1 MTTKITDTAIPEI
14 PHLFCE
20 VCLMSGKASLPG
32 WKEQGPDLGQHHVC
46 GACRRADL
54 VSRVLQL
61 WSNSMPHGDE
71 TAALKRIEEIMRAG
85 ADLDALD
92 AEITEE
98 DGGARVRL
106 WQPTHRLIWTSNGRV
121 RTIYVALVSG
131 GLDLG
136 VHAGTGGPAY
146 TEQDWMND
154 DEASWERDDEGT
166 WTFRGNALPPT
177 DELVVQPLTSEA
189 DARPRATVMVAP
201 TFPPMMTDKE
211 IMVAQ
216 GFSNDPAPTTPTPDT
231 DDARHDATVH
241 TLDTEMRAYV
251 HSWHV
256 SMNAHYPGEQSYCD
270 AISVVED
277 NLDVAIE
284 LAAEHGVTITERDA
298 EDWLAAERNLNEDRP
313 AAEVASVPQAM
324 RDEASTWVSA
334 LADAFV
340 NDDGSATE
348 RAKKVRAGAYA
359 ETLGSFLSCLTED
372 YEHAKDAAD
381 FGARVAA
388 TLTGLFGSLQSDI
401 GSARKQGA
409 TPWDFARAIG
419 GE

>member
-1 MTTKITDTAIPEI
+1 MTTTTDTATPAI

-32 WKEQGPDLGQHHVC
+32 WKEQGPDLGRHHVC

-71 TAALKRIEEIMRAG
+71 TAALKRIEEIMREG
-85 ADLDALD
+85 ADLAALD

-98 DGGARVRL
+98 DGGARARL
-106 WQPTHRLIWTSNGRV
+106 WQPTHRLIWTSNGKV

-136 VHAGTGGPAY
+136 VHTGTGGPAY
-146 TEQDWMND
+146 TEENWMND
-154 DEASWERDDEGT
+154 EEASWERDDEGT
-166 WTFRGNALPPT
+166 WTFRGHALPST
-177 DELVVQPLTSEA
+177 DELVVQSLTSKD
-189 DARPRATVMVAP
+189 DASPRATVTVAQP
-201 TFPPMMTDKE
+201 FPALLTDTE
-211 IMVAQ
+211 IRSAQ
-216 GFSNDPAPTTPTPDT
+216 GFPAAPTAPEAASPQTEESKP
-231 DDARHDATVH
+231 

-270 AISVVED
+270 ALSVVED

-284 LAAEHGVTITERDA
+284 LAAERGVTITERDA

-313 AAEVASVPQAM
+313 AAEVASVPQTI

-334 LADAFV
+334 LADVFV
-340 NDDGSATE
+340 NDDGSATD

-359 ETLGSFLSCLTED
+359 ETLGSFLSCLAED
-372 YEHAKDAAD
+372 YEHARDAAD

-388 TLTGLFGSLQSDI
+388 TLTGLFGSLKSDVGLKTEQ
-401 GSARKQGA
+401 GS